1 MSCPPDRNRGL
12 VQLIGGTI
20 PTSDLMN
27 PPHGPNGS
35 GIRVDTYPFSI
46 SFSPRTTFPS
56 LIGNTIDESN
66 GNTCTYRANRFTMV
80 DVQIT
85 SVIHKGYNL
94 PGKIEEPVAE
104 LVLSYHANTSAS
116 GLAGILICV
125 PIYDSGSSRHD
136 AYLNQLID
144 DSLAACNYTKQSGY
158 QFTASS
164 QDTVIGNATWN
175 SCVKTCCNDPSC
187 LAYMYGNGQCTM
199 TASDASIVQGSGQY
213 TTGKIDRANPKTC
226 SGSTKTKTSLVPT
239 LESIFYENDSDNTQ
253 TSIGYKTCFETID
266 SRKQRSSHS
275 LYVVVFPNGI
285 HMTSPNY
292 QQLLMQLGQKLIPYQ
307 LHASIRGGDATVLPT
322 STSEKGYLYLSQL
335 STCTED
341 FKHRFEYFTEPP
353 KRSNQARKVEGFTN
367 QSPPTCSTIPNYK
380 CVPLSQLSDP
390 NSHISLNNCNTLK
403 QTINA
408 GENQNGTSGSTNV
421 SSGSTAIDWK
431 EFAIIAGSVIG
442 GLIFILNLVR
452 LVMFFMS
459 EDERGGEGAGWI
471 IFGCVVGAS
480 ILGGAIWLCVNSL
493 S

>member
-20 PTSDLMN
+20 PTSDLTN

-35 GIRVDTYPFSI
+35 GIRVDTYPLSI

-56 LIGNTIDESN
+56 LMGNTIDESN
-66 GNTCTYRANRFTMV
+66 ANTCTYRANRFTMV

-85 SVIHKGYNL
+85 SVIHKGYHL
-94 PGKIEEPVAE
+94 PGQIEEPVAE
-104 LVLSYHANTSAS
+104 LILSYHANTSAS
-116 GLAGILICV
+116 GLAGILMCV

-164 QDTVIGNATWN
+164 QDTVVRNATWN
-175 SCVKTCCNDPSC
+175 SCVKTCCNDPNC

-199 TASDASIVQGSGQY
+199 TSSDPSIVQGLAQY
-213 TTGKIDRANPKTC
+213 TTGKIDRAHPNTC

-239 LESIFYENDSDNTQ
+239 LESIFYENDSDTSQ

-266 SRKQRSSHS
+266 SRSQKTRHS

-307 LHASIRGGDATVLPT
+307 LPASIRDGDATVLPS
-322 STSEKGYLYLSQL
+322 STSQKGNLYISQL

-341 FKHRFEYFTEPP
+341 FKHRFEYFTQPP
-353 KRSNQARKVEGFTN
+353 KRTNQARNVEGFIN
-367 QSPPTCSTIPNYK
+367 PTCLTIPNYK

-390 NSHISLNNCNTLK
+390 NSSVSLNQCASLSNSLT
-403 QTINA
+403 A
-408 GENQNGTSGSTNV
+408 SNQGGTGGASGGASMSVKGGSTD
-421 SSGSTAIDWK
+421 IDWK
-431 EFAIIAGSVIG
+431 YVGITAGSVAFLGVIALGIG
-442 GLIFILNLVR
+442 HVLAK
-452 LVMFFMS
+452 
-459 EDERGGEGAGWI
+459 D
-471 IFGCVVGAS
+471 
-480 ILGGAIWLCVNSL
+480 
-493 S
+493 